1 MRILYVCRSLAVWG
15 GIERVLV
22 DKMNYLVS
30 MYGYEV
36 YMLTTDQGIHPIP
49 YSLETDVILEDLGIN
64 FHYQYRYHGLKQLY
78 AARRYA
84 RLFKQR
90 LAEKI
95 LAIHPDVIICTTA
108 NSLDLNILSKL
119 KGRIP
124 LVVES
129 HSVCSHTIGGHK
141 GWFRNKWNRYQ
152 YLRALSKAEVL
163 VALTEGDAVE
173 WRKVLPH
180 VVVIPN
186 LVHLNV
192 GAVSTLENKRVIFVG
207 RFDYQKR
214 PVEMIRIWE
223 KIYPLHP
230 DWQLDIYGEG
240 EQRQELE
247 NKARSLGMN
256 IVIHPPTEDIFEC
269 YRISSILVSTSL
281 FEPFGLVIPEAM
293 SCGLPVVAYDCP
305 YGPADIIN
313 DGLDGY
319 LIKDNNID
327 VFIFRLCQL
336 IEDEELRVKM
346 AQNGVLSSQRYRAD
360 LIMPQWIN
368 MFERMINNSN

>member
-1 MRILYVCRSLAVWG
+1 MRILYVFRSLAVWG

-49 YSLETDVILEDLGIN
+49 YSLEKDVILEDLGIN

-108 NSLDLNILSKL
+108 NSLDLNILAKL

-129 HSVCSHTIGGHK
+129 HSVCSHTIGDHK

-346 AQNGVLSSQRYRAD
+346 AKNGVLSSQRYRAD

-368 MFERMINNSN
+368 MFEQMINNSN